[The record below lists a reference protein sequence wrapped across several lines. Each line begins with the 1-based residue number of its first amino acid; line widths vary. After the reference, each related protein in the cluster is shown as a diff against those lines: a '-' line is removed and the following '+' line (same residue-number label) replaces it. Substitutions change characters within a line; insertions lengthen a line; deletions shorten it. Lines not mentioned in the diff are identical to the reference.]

1 MKINQ
6 LQSGNYNIRLRIN
19 GVIKSFTAPSKTEV
33 KRMVEEYKYAVKRE
47 KEVGITLRQAID
59 RYIDGK
65 RNILSPTTIS
75 LYETIRGKNCQNIM
89 SIPVSKLTNQII
101 QEELNREAA
110 THKPKTVANMR
121 GLLSAALKVQG
132 VAINVSVPQNPKK
145 IIELPEVEDVMRAIK
160 GKDIELPALL
170 AMWLSCSASEIR
182 GIQVSSIRD
191 GYVTI
196 QESMVDVDGVP
207 VSKQATKAYERTRKL
222 KLPKTIMDLIE
233 QTDAWKAGEGYI
245 VPINR
250 RTLYSHFTKAI
261 ADAGLPHMTFHQLR
275 HMSASIM
282 AMLGIN
288 DIYAMQRGGWKTRSV
303 MQNVYQHT
311 FDSQRRIVDDTIDA
325 YMDGVYQS
333 VT

>member
-207 VSKQATKAYERTRKL
+207 VSKQATKEASAR
-222 KLPKTIMDLIE
+222 
-233 QTDAWKAGEGYI
+233 A
-245 VPINR
+245 
-250 RTLYSHFTKAI
+250 S
-261 ADAGLPHMTFHQLR
+261 LPHMTFHQLR